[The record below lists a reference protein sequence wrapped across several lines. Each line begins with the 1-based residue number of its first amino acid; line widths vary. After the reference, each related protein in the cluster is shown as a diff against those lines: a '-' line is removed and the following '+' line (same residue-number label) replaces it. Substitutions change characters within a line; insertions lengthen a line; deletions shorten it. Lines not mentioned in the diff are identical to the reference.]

1 LKDQSANLVS
11 GDKVRKVILC
21 SGQVYYDLDQY
32 RKDNKIDNV
41 AIMRVESL
49 CPWPFKE
56 IIKNMKKYPNA
67 SITWAQEE
75 PKNAGAWTYAEPRLR
90 NIVKFMERKDRKI
103 TYAGRPIMAAAAVGY
118 TSTHVAGLA
127 KLTADAFE

>member
-1 LKDQSANLVS
+1 MKDQSTNLVS

-32 RKDNKIDNV
+32 RQDNKIDNV

-90 NIVKFMERKDRKI
+90 NIVKFMGHKDKKI
-103 TYAGRPIMAAAAVGY
+103 SYAGRPIMAATAVGY